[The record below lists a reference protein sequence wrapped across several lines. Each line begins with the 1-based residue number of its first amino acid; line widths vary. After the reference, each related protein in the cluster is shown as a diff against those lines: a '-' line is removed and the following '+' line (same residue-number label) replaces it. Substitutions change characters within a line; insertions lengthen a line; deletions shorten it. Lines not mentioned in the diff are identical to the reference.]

1 MPKLASELSQQ
12 VNQRLN
18 QVGPSGIRA
27 VDQKFSK
34 VPGIIKLTLG
44 EPDMNVP
51 EHVKQ
56 AAIKSITENDSHYS
70 PQKGTPYLRQGIHH
84 YLKTSQNLDYDPE
97 TEIIATV
104 GATEAVCATLLTIL
118 NPGDK
123 VVIPTP
129 AFPLYFP
136 LVTIAGA
143 ETIQVDTSAD
153 GFVLTPEHL
162 ERVLAEAGD
171 SVKAVLLNYPGN
183 PTGVEYPQ
191 STLEGLAKVI
201 ADHHLYVIADEI
213 YSELTFGVDHF
224 SIAKVI
230 PERTILINGLSKSH
244 AMTGYR
250 MGYIA
255 GPTEFIANA
264 TKMHAFMVTS
274 PSNPAQAAAAEALNN
289 GLDDPIVMREAYQK
303 RRDFVQAAFAKM
315 GLDMATPSG
324 AFYAFVKIPAAYGQ
338 DDVRFA
344 EDLAEKGKVGGV
356 PGSAFGAGGEGYIR
370 FSYAASDAVLAEAM
384 KRMAAF
390 VESIKA

>member
-162 ERVLAEAGD
+162 EQVLAEAGD
-171 SVKAVLLNYPGN
+171 SVKA
-183 PTGVEYPQ
+183 
-191 STLEGLAKVI
+191 SC
-201 ADHHLYVIADEI
+201 
-213 YSELTFGVDHF
+213 
-224 SIAKVI
+224 
-230 PERTILINGLSKSH
+230 
-244 AMTGYR
+244 
-250 MGYIA
+250 
-255 GPTEFIANA
+255 
-264 TKMHAFMVTS
+264 
-274 PSNPAQAAAAEALNN
+274 
-289 GLDDPIVMREAYQK
+289 
-303 RRDFVQAAFAKM
+303 
-315 GLDMATPSG
+315 
-324 AFYAFVKIPAAYGQ
+324 
-338 DDVRFA
+338 
-344 EDLAEKGKVGGV
+344 
-356 PGSAFGAGGEGYIR
+356 
-370 FSYAASDAVLAEAM
+370 
-384 KRMAAF
+384 
-390 VESIKA
+390 

>member
-1 MPKLASELSQQ
+1 MPKLAPELAQQ

-34 VPGIIKLTLG
+34 IPGIIKLTLG

-56 AAIKSITENDSHYS
+56 AAIDSITANDSHYS
-70 PQKGTPYLRQGIHH
+70 PQKGTLYLRQGIQH
-84 YLKTSQNLDYDPE
+84 YLKERQGLDYDPE

-104 GATEAVCATLLTIL
+104 GATEAVTASLLTIL

-129 AFPLYFP
+129 AFALYFP

-143 ETIQVDTSAD
+143 TTVQVDTSND
-153 GFVLTPEHL
+153 GFILTPERL
-162 ERVLAEAGD
+162 EQVLADEGD
-171 SVKAVLLNYPGN
+171 DVKAVLLNYPGN
-183 PTGVEYPQ
+183 PTGVEYPKE
-191 STLEGLAKVI
+191 TLERLAEIIK
-201 ADHHLYVIADEI
+201 AHHLFVIADEI
-213 YSELTFGVDHF
+213 YSELTYGVDHF
-224 SIAKVI
+224 SIAHLI

-255 GPTEFIANA
+255 APAEFAANA

-274 PSNPAQAAAAEALNN
+274 PSNPAQAAAAEALHN
-289 GLDDPIVMREAYQK
+289 GLEDPVAMRDVYEK
-303 RRDFVQAAFAKM
+303 RRNFIAQAIADM
-315 GLDMATPSG
+315 GLTMATPSG
-324 AFYAFVKIPAAYGQ
+324 AFYAFVQIPESYGR
-338 DDVRFA
+338 DDVKFA
-344 EDLAEKGKVGGV
+344 EDLAEQAKVGGV

-370 FSYAASDAVLAEAM
+370 FSYAASDADLKEAM
-384 KRMAAF
+384 KRMAEF
-390 VESIKA
+390 VAVEA

>member
-1 MPKLASELSQQ
+1 MPELASELSQT

-27 VDQKFSK
+27 VNQKFAK
-34 VPGIIKLTLG
+34 IPGIINLTLG
-44 EPDMNVP
+44 EPDFNVP
-51 EHVKQ
+51 EHVK
-56 AAIKSITENDSHYS
+56 AAAVKSIQENDSHYS
-70 PQKGTPYLRQGIHH
+70 PQKGTMYLREGIHH
-84 YLKTSQNLDYDPE
+84 YLMASQGLDYDPA

-104 GATEAVCATLLTIL
+104 GATEAVCASLLTIL

-129 AFPLYFP
+129 AFALYFP

-143 ETIQVDTSAD
+143 TTVQVDTSAD
-153 GFVLTPEHL
+153 DFVLTPARL
-162 ERVLAEAGD
+162 EKVLDEEGD

-191 STLEGLAKVI
+191 DSIEALAKII
-201 ADHHLYVIADEI
+201 ADHHLFVIADEI
-213 YSELTFGVDHF
+213 YSELTYGVDHF

-255 GPTEFIANA
+255 GPAEFIANA

-274 PSNPAQAAAAEALNN
+274 PSNPAQAAAAEALHN
-289 GLDDPIVMREAYQK
+289 GLDDPAEMKAVYQK
-303 RRDFVQAAFAKM
+303 RRDFVAKSMADM
-315 GLDMATPSG
+315 GLSMATPSG
-324 AFYAFVKIPAAYGQ
+324 AFYAFVKIPASYGK
-338 DDVRFA
+338 DDKKFA
-344 EDLAEKGKVGGV
+344 NDLAEQAKVGGV
-356 PGSAFGAGGEGYIR
+356 PGSAFGNGGEGYIR
-370 FSYAASDAVLAEAM
+370 FSYAASDAELQEAM
-384 KRMAAF
+384 KRMKTF
-390 VESIKA
+390 VTVNA